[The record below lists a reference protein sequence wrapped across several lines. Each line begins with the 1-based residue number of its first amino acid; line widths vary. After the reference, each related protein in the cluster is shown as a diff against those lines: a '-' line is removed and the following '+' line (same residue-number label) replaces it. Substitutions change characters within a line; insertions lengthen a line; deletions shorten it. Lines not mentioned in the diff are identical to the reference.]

1 MKTSHDWSNINH
13 YGNIE
18 VTQYT
23 TNGLNTTKTP
33 WNRIPSMKKPY
44 CGPINPNNSWSPTIN
59 APVKKNTLKQMNKT
73 CNTCNN
79 YTDIGPKNC

>member
-33 WNRIPSMKKPY
+33 WN
-44 CGPINPNNSWSPTIN
+44 
-59 APVKKNTLKQMNKT
+59 
-73 CNTCNN
+73 
-79 YTDIGPKNC
+79 